1 MKHLAFKTSNA
12 NNHFEMTHAG
22 TPMPLFVFVT
32 NENKRSTFKGISH
45 KPHKAG
51 EDCALASTIRQG
63 PKVQSSVE
71 GNKRWARL
79 NIQHGAPTASR
90 HAVQVHTPPATKK
103 VFCTAIQG
111 GRTQSFARSWNH
123 SVTRMISKQGKVKH
137 EHLRRYHWPRDSR
150 KTPNA
155 ESNSFNL
162 SNEKWGV

>member
-45 KPHKAG
+45 KPHRAG

-90 HAVQVHTPPATKK
+90 HAVQVHMPPATKK
-103 VFCTAIQG
+103 LFCNAIQG
-111 GRTQSFARSWNH
+111 GRTQSVARSWNH
-123 SVTRMISKQGKVKH
+123 SVTRMISKRGKVKH
-137 EHLRRYHWPRDSR
+137 EHQRQYRWPRDSR
-150 KTPNA
+150 KNA
-155 ESNSFNL
+155 KCREQQF
-162 SNEKWGV
+162 

>member
-22 TPMPLFVFVT
+22 KPMPLFVFVT
-32 NENKRSTFKGISH
+32 NENKRSTFKWISH
-45 KPHKAG
+45 KPHRAG

-71 GNKRWARL
+71 GNKRWACL

-103 VFCTAIQG
+103 LFCTAIQG

-123 SVTRMISKQGKVKH
+123 SVTRMISKRGKVKH
-137 EHLRRYHWPRDSR
+137 EHQRRYRWLRDSR

-155 ESNSFNL
+155 ESNSFKL